1 MNVSD
6 LYMIC
11 MTFLWILLLILIIF
25 STDVGQALV
34 VTITNYI
41 TVIMMM
47 VFLGIF
53 AFTNLIVNPAGVKT
67 TFVIYSVVAMV
78 LGIINI
84 CETFINQKYDK
95 EDENTICGISALI
108 IGMGIS
114 FIFIAVS
121 NIFSTL
127 AQPLT

>member
-95 EDENTICGISALI
+95 EDENTICGISGLI

>member
-25 STDVGQALV
+25 STDVGQELV

-53 AFTNLIVNPAGVKT
+53 VFTNLIVNPAGVKT

-95 EDENTICGISALI
+95 EDENTICGISGLI

>member
-6 LYMIC
+6 LYVIC

-95 EDENTICGISALI
+95 EDENTICGISGLI

>member
-11 MTFLWILLLILIIF
+11 MTFLWILLLLLIIF
-25 STDVGQALV
+25 STGVGQALV
-34 VTITNYI
+34 VEIINYT
-41 TVIMMM
+41 TVVTMM

-53 AFTNLIVNPAGVKT
+53 AFTNVNPAGVKI
-67 TFVIYSVVAMV
+67 TFVIFSVVAMV
-78 LGIINI
+78 QGIINI

-95 EDENTICGISALI
+95 EDENTICGISGLI

>member
-53 AFTNLIVNPAGVKT
+53 VFTNLIVNPAGVKT

-95 EDENTICGISALI
+95 EDENTICGISGLI

>member
-11 MTFLWILLLILIIF
+11 MTFLWILLLLLLIIF
-25 STDVGQALV
+25 STGVGQALV
-34 VTITNYI
+34 VEIINYT
-41 TVIMMM
+41 TVVTMM

-53 AFTNLIVNPAGVKT
+53 AFTNVNPAGVKI
-67 TFVIYSVVAMV
+67 TFVIFSVVAMV
-78 LGIINI
+78 QGIINI

-95 EDENTICGISALI
+95 EDENTICGISGLI

>member
-41 TVIMMM
+41 TVIMMI

-84 CETFINQKYDK
+84 CETFINQKYEK
-95 EDENTICGISALI
+95 EDENTICGISGLI